1 MLDWSSSMQ
10 TASLEY
16 KKTIRQLPR
25 NRGYIRA
32 TIGIINQEAQNS
44 ASAKESKLAYF
55 SNDTKPF
62 EGNSVSRI
70 YATAEK
76 NFSKIDGTMYFLPEE
91 NSSLNLYNNGL
102 VSEDIA
108 GVLNIN
114 FKEPAGFDI
123 KGLMIEFGD
132 SYPNMIEIEWDNGKN
147 LYKNENGRF
156 ITEDVYEGVTF
167 LKIIP
172 VNMETRLRIFEITFG
187 IAKTFTNESVLNYS
201 LKEYVSPVSESIPSQ
216 DMVLEVDN
224 QSLYYS
230 VDNPESAFAFLET
243 GQEIRVMFGYDITGN
258 GTVEWLPENT
268 CYLKEWKADDIK
280 ARFVAT
286 DRFDYITGYYYKGL
300 YRENGISLYDLAI
313 DVLNDAGIDDSKEY
327 YLDPYLK
334 NIIVYNPIPPV
345 KSTEALQIIANA
357 GRCILYQDRKKRIHM
372 DSSFVPDMVI
382 STDNKEEYS
391 SVEKLLKST
400 LKEAYAIQSN
410 DFSIVDGSVLFMP
423 LEGPYKKTGYVSK
436 SIADESGLFL
446 NNPIITIT
454 SEASFSVYGLI
465 INFRNVAPKQFV
477 ITTYN
482 QGEQVEQHVI
492 DDSELSY
499 VTYETFELFDT
510 MKIEFTKGYPNAK
523 VTIDNILISDI
534 TDYTLERSI
543 DIYGNPVGQRKNKVK
558 SISVARNVYKN
569 NSEIVE
575 LALEK
580 VTMIESE
587 LIQTVVFSEP
597 VYEIS
602 VSADSANV
610 NAEIIEKSSYMVVV
624 KFEKSTSAKE
634 EFTYKVSGKKYTIDI
649 FQEKSIYNAHGEE
662 MLWNNPLI
670 SNIEHAKDVKD
681 WIATHF
687 LGDVEYEISWR
698 GDPRIDA
705 GDLIYLELK
714 NRDTALTKIYQ
725 NTLNF
730 NGAWSSVLKARKAV
744 VSWQ

>member
-1 MLDWSSSMQ
+1 MLDWSNSMQ

-16 KKTIRQLPR
+16 KKTIKQLPR

-108 GVLNIN
+108 GVLYIN

-132 SYPNMIEIEWDNGKN
+132 SYPNMIEIEWDNGKK

-230 VDNPESAFAFLET
+230 VDNPESVFAFLET

-345 KSTEALQIIANA
+345 KSTEALLIIANA

-662 MLWNNPLI
+662 ILWNNPLI
-670 SNIEHAKDVKD
+670 SNIEHA
-681 WIATHF
+681 
-687 LGDVEYEISWR
+687 
-698 GDPRIDA
+698 
-705 GDLIYLELK
+705 
-714 NRDTALTKIYQ
+714 
-725 NTLNF
+725 
-730 NGAWSSVLKARKAV
+730 
-744 VSWQ
+744 

>member
-1 MLDWSSSMQ
+1 MLDWSSFMQ

-16 KKTIRQLPR
+16 KKTIKQLPR

-44 ASAKESKLAYF
+44 SSAKESKLAYF

-108 GVLNIN
+108 GVLYIN

>member
-108 GVLNIN
+108 GVLYIN

-300 YRENGISLYDLAI
+300 YRENGISLYDLAT

>member
-16 KKTIRQLPR
+16 KKTIKQLPR

-108 GVLNIN
+108 GVLYIN

>member
-108 GVLNIN
+108 GVLYIN

-624 KFEKSTSAKE
+624 KFKKSTSEKE

-662 MLWNNPLI
+662 ILWNNPLI

>member
-108 GVLNIN
+108 GVLYIN

>member
-108 GVLNIN
+108 GVLYIN

-624 KFEKSTSAKE
+624 KFKKSTSAKE

-670 SNIEHAKDVKD
+670 SNREHAKDVKD

>member
-1 MLDWSSSMQ
+1 MLDWSSFMQ

-16 KKTIRQLPR
+16 KKTIKQLPR

-108 GVLNIN
+108 GVLYIN

-624 KFEKSTSAKE
+624 KFKKSTSAKE

>member
-16 KKTIRQLPR
+16 KKTIKQLPR

-76 NFSKIDGTMYFLPEE
+76 NFSKIDGTMYFLPEK

-108 GVLNIN
+108 GVLYIN

-624 KFEKSTSAKE
+624 KFKKSTSAKE

>member
-108 GVLNIN
+108 GVLYIN

-624 KFEKSTSAKE
+624 KFKKSTSAKE

>member
-44 ASAKESKLAYF
+44 ASAKGSKLAYF

-108 GVLNIN
+108 GALYIN

-624 KFEKSTSAKE
+624 KFKKSTSAKE

>member
-16 KKTIRQLPR
+16 KKTIKQLPR

-108 GVLNIN
+108 GVLYIN

-454 SEASFSVYGLI
+454 SEATFSVYGLI

-624 KFEKSTSAKE
+624 KFKKSTSAKE

>member
-76 NFSKIDGTMYFLPEE
+76 NFSKIDGTMYFLPEK

-108 GVLNIN
+108 GVLYIN

-454 SEASFSVYGLI
+454 SEATFSVYGLI

-482 QGEQVEQHVI
+482 QGEQVERHVI

>member
-25 NRGYIRA
+25 NSGYIRA

-108 GVLNIN
+108 GVLYIN

-454 SEASFSVYGLI
+454 SEATFSVYGLI

-624 KFEKSTSAKE
+624 KFKKSTSAKE

>member
-1 MLDWSSSMQ
+1 MQ

-16 KKTIRQLPR
+16 KKTIKQLPR

-76 NFSKIDGTMYFLPEE
+76 NFSKIDGTMYFLPEK

-108 GVLNIN
+108 GVLYIN

-454 SEASFSVYGLI
+454 SEATFSVYGLI

-624 KFEKSTSAKE
+624 KFKKSTSAKE

>member
-1 MLDWSSSMQ
+1 MLDWSSFMQ

-16 KKTIRQLPR
+16 KKTIKQLPR

-76 NFSKIDGTMYFLPEE
+76 NFSKIDGTMYFLPEK

-108 GVLNIN
+108 GVLYIN

-534 TDYTLERSI
+534 TDYTLERRI

>member
-16 KKTIRQLPR
+16 KKTIKQLPR

-44 ASAKESKLAYF
+44 ASAKGSKLAYF

-108 GVLNIN
+108 GVLYIN

-624 KFEKSTSAKE
+624 KFKKSTSAKE

>member
-1 MLDWSSSMQ
+1 MLDWSSFMQ

-16 KKTIRQLPR
+16 KKTIKQLPR

-108 GVLNIN
+108 GVLYIN

>member
-16 KKTIRQLPR
+16 KKTIKQLPR
-25 NRGYIRA
+25 NRSYIRA

-76 NFSKIDGTMYFLPEE
+76 NFSKIDGTMYFLPEK

-108 GVLNIN
+108 GVLYIN

-624 KFEKSTSAKE
+624 KFKKSTSAKE

>member
-108 GVLNIN
+108 GVLYIN

-187 IAKTFTNESVLNYS
+187 VAKTFTNESVLNYS

-624 KFEKSTSAKE
+624 KFKKSTSAKE

-687 LGDVEYEISWR
+687 LGDAEYEISWR

-744 VSWQ
+744 VSWK

>member
-108 GVLNIN
+108 GVLYIN

-624 KFEKSTSAKE
+624 KFKKSTSEKE

>member
-1 MLDWSSSMQ
+1 MLDWSSFMQ

-16 KKTIRQLPR
+16 KKTIKQLPR

-108 GVLNIN
+108 GVLYIN

-454 SEASFSVYGLI
+454 SEATFSVYGLI

-624 KFEKSTSAKE
+624 KFKKSTSAKE

>member
-108 GVLNIN
+108 GVLYIN

-454 SEASFSVYGLI
+454 SEATFSVYGLI

-499 VTYETFELFDT
+499 VTYETFESFDT

-624 KFEKSTSAKE
+624 KFKKSTSAKE

>member
-1 MLDWSSSMQ
+1 MQ

-16 KKTIRQLPR
+16 KKTIKQLPR

-108 GVLNIN
+108 GVLYIN

-624 KFEKSTSAKE
+624 KFKKSTSAKE

>member
-16 KKTIRQLPR
+16 KKTIKQLPR

-108 GVLNIN
+108 GVLYIN

-230 VDNPESAFAFLET
+230 VDKPESAFAFLET

-499 VTYETFELFDT
+499 VTYETFEIFDT

-523 VTIDNILISDI
+523 VTIDNILISDK

>member
-16 KKTIRQLPR
+16 KKTIKQLPR

-108 GVLNIN
+108 GVLYIN

-624 KFEKSTSAKE
+624 KFKKSTSAKE

-744 VSWQ
+744 VTWQ

>member
-1 MLDWSSSMQ
+1 
-10 TASLEY
+10 
-16 KKTIRQLPR
+16 
-25 NRGYIRA
+25 
-32 TIGIINQEAQNS
+32 
-44 ASAKESKLAYF
+44 
-55 SNDTKPF
+55 
-62 EGNSVSRI
+62 
-70 YATAEK
+70 
-76 NFSKIDGTMYFLPEE
+76 MYFLPEE

-108 GVLNIN
+108 GVLYIN

-624 KFEKSTSAKE
+624 KFKKSTSAKE

>member
-108 GVLNIN
+108 GVLYIN
-114 FKEPAGFDI
+114 FKEPACFDI

-624 KFEKSTSAKE
+624 KFKKSTSAKE

>member
-1 MLDWSSSMQ
+1 
-10 TASLEY
+10 
-16 KKTIRQLPR
+16 
-25 NRGYIRA
+25 
-32 TIGIINQEAQNS
+32 
-44 ASAKESKLAYF
+44 
-55 SNDTKPF
+55 
-62 EGNSVSRI
+62 
-70 YATAEK
+70 
-76 NFSKIDGTMYFLPEE
+76 MYFLPEE

-108 GVLNIN
+108 GALYIN

-624 KFEKSTSAKE
+624 KFKKSTSAKE

>member
-1 MLDWSSSMQ
+1 MQ

-108 GVLNIN
+108 GVLYIN

-624 KFEKSTSAKE
+624 KFKKSTSAKE

>member
-16 KKTIRQLPR
+16 KKTIKQLPR

-76 NFSKIDGTMYFLPEE
+76 NFSKLDGTMYFLPEE

-108 GVLNIN
+108 GVLYIN

>member
-108 GVLNIN
+108 GVLYIN

-132 SYPNMIEIEWDNGKN
+132 SYPNMIEIEWNNGKN

>member
-1 MLDWSSSMQ
+1 MQ

-16 KKTIRQLPR
+16 KKTIKQLPR

-44 ASAKESKLAYF
+44 ASAKGSKLAYF

-108 GVLNIN
+108 GALNIN

-624 KFEKSTSAKE
+624 KFKKSTSAKE

>member
-108 GVLNIN
+108 GVLYIN

-624 KFEKSTSAKE
+624 KLKKSTSAKE

>member
-16 KKTIRQLPR
+16 KKTIKQLPR

-76 NFSKIDGTMYFLPEE
+76 NFSKIDGTMYFLPEK

-108 GVLNIN
+108 GVLYIN

>member
-1 MLDWSSSMQ
+1 MLDWSSFMQ

-16 KKTIRQLPR
+16 KKTIKQLPR

-76 NFSKIDGTMYFLPEE
+76 NFSKIDGTMYFLPEK

-108 GVLNIN
+108 GVLYIN

-624 KFEKSTSAKE
+624 KFKKSTSAKE

>member
-108 GVLNIN
+108 GVLYIN

-132 SYPNMIEIEWDNGKN
+132 SYPNMIEIEWDNGKK

-624 KFEKSTSAKE
+624 KFKKSTSAKE

>member
-1 MLDWSSSMQ
+1 MLDWSSFMQ

-16 KKTIRQLPR
+16 KKTIKQLPR

-108 GVLNIN
+108 GVLYIN

-132 SYPNMIEIEWDNGKN
+132 SYPNMIEIEWDNGKK